1 MANKPSPGK
10 IANAVVGGAIAVA
23 GSVTGPPSPVPP
35 LDNYADWNIG
45 QQSAKTT
52 RDIRGA
58 TRDKGRGSN
67 ASSKK

>member
-1 MANKPSPGK
+1 MVDKPSPGK
-10 IANAVVGGAIAVA
+10 IAKAVVSGAITVA
-23 GSVTGPPSPVPP
+23 GSVTGPPTAVPP
-35 LDNYADWNIG
+35 LHKYADSNI
-45 QQSAKTT
+45 QQQGAKIT